1 MAHCF
6 FNWPS
11 TIVGNMQSFPHLDL
25 TVLVVKSDSYNID
38 KRFLSAN
45 IKRERNGV
53 GIINTNP
60 IYYNASFRK
69 LQ

>member
-1 MAHCF
+1 
-6 FNWPS
+6 
-11 TIVGNMQSFPHLDL
+11 MQSFPHLDL